1 MMARYMRKALPIAL
15 AVVLANAAAA
25 LAAGDPNAGIVGIWQ
40 TPEKSQVTI
49 TVCPDDYCGNLTKIV
64 VPPEEL
70 AKLTPEQRAL
80 VAKMDP
86 SQFPD
91 ARNQDPTL
99 RTRTLLGVQL
109 FAVHAADASTFKGQ
123 LYNPQDGKNYD
134 GYVKIIDANTIE
146 VGGCVMN
153 YCGNPIPH
161 QEWSRAPAE
170 EDQTAA
176 VTAAPIP
183 AKAKRKAPA
192 ADASNASDPGGF

>member
-1 MMARYMRKALPIAL
+1 MMARYMCKAMPIAL
-15 AVVLANAAAA
+15 ALGLANAAAA
-25 LAAGDPNAGIVGIWQ
+25 LAAGDPNSGIVGVWQ

-49 TVCPDDYCGNLTKIV
+49 TVCPQDYCGNLTKIV

-91 ARNQDPTL
+91 ARNQDPAL

-109 FAVHAADASTFKGQ
+109 FAVHPADAATFKGQ

-161 QEWSRAPAE
+161 QEWSRAPE
-170 EDQTAA
+170 EDQAAAA
-176 VTAAPIP
+176 VTATP

-192 ADASNASDPGGF
+192 ADATDASDPGGF